1 MISVKPTMIQST
13 PVTAGQHRR
22 QRQGWTNGR
31 WRMSG
36 GGPTLMAMALETPY
50 EHTDIPPGM
59 TLAEN
64 RRRRCPAH
72 VSPVIL
78 SRLTAGFKRCQT
90 ASPSHTLVH

>member
-1 MISVKPTMIQST
+1 MIQST

-59 TLAEN
+59 TLAEY
-64 RRRRCPAH
+64 RRARCLAQARR
-72 VSPVIL
+72 
-78 SRLTAGFKRCQT
+78 SRLRRLLAALKRQT
-90 ASPSHTLVH
+90 